1 MIYHIAFE
9 SDWERAKRDGE
20 YRLSTKGRTI
30 EEQGFMHG
38 GTEAQVAPVAN
49 MIYGDDEG
57 LVVLAIDEEK
67 LTSPLRWDPAPG
79 WDEPFP
85 HVYGPLNVDAVVGV
99 RALTRGSDGRYEFT
113 A

>member
-1 MIYHIAFE
+1 MIYHIAFAD
-9 SDWERAKRDGE
+9 DWERAQHDGE

-38 GTEAQVAPVAN
+38 GTAAQVAPVAN
-49 MIYGDDEG
+49 LIYGDDEG
-57 LVVLAIDEEK
+57 LVVLAIDEAR
-67 LTSPLRWDPAPG
+67 LTAPLQWDAAPG

-85 HVYGPLNVDAVVGV
+85 HVYGPLNVDAVVDV
-99 RALTRGSDGRYEFT
+99 RPLARGADGRYEFR